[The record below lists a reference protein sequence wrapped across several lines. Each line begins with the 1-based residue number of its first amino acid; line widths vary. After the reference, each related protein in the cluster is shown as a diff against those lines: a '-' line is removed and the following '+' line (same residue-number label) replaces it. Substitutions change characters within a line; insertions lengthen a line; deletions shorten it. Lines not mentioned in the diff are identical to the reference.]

1 MRNRVVLIAIVG
13 FIAFVLGTRSN
24 RPVIKNHKGETA
36 RQQAERLWKDPKA
49 RKQRAKLKKKA
60 RKAIEKRTR

>member
-24 RPVIKNHKGETA
+24 RPVIKGRKTESA
-36 RQQAERLWKDPKA
+36 RAQAERLWKDPKA
-49 RKQRAKLKKKA
+49 RKQREKLKKQA
-60 RKAIEKRTR
+60 VKAIKKRTR